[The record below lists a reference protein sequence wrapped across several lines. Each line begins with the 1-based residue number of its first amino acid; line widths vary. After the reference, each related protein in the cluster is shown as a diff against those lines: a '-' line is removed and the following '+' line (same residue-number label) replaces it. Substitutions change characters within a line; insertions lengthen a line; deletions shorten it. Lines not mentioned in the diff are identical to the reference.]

1 MRGKARAEK
10 YRVRMPRLKLRGRP
24 APEPTSRL
32 PLAWGD
38 YRSRYLVGVA
48 LLIAGAALVSQ
59 TTAVTLAIG
68 LLGSLVHLAGW
79 AVQPGRPLARAA
91 VALPSLV
98 FCWSTITGPKTMWLL
113 AFVLPC
119 WLLVRRRPPITYWT
133 LALPL
138 GLGLG
143 VAAAFSYVADKT
155 VTFWTV
161 VIAVVAAAWLAREL
175 ALRVRLVHTD
185 PIGGTP
191 ARPPR
196 SP

>member
-1 MRGKARAEK
+1 
-10 YRVRMPRLKLRGRP
+10 MPRLSLRGRP

-32 PLAWGD
+32 PLSWGD
-38 YRSRYLVGVA
+38 YRGRYAAGVT
-48 LLIAGAALVSQ
+48 LLLAGAALVAQ
-59 TTAVTLAIG
+59 TTAVTLVLGLIG
-68 LLGSLVHLAGW
+68 SAVHLAGW

-138 GLGLG
+138 GLGL
-143 VAAAFSYVADKT
+143 ALASAFSYVADKT

-161 VIAVVAAAWLAREL
+161 VVAVVVAAWLAREY
-175 ALRVRLVHTD
+175 ALRVRVVHTD
-185 PIGGTP
+185 RIAGTH
-191 ARPPR
+191 APP
-196 SP
+196 PGAP